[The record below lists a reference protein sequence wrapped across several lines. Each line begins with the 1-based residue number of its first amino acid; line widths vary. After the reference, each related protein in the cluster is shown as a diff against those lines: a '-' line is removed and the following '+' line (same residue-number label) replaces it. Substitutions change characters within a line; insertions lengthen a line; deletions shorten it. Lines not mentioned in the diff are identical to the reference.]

1 MTFSLADQVS
11 LFSRLCWDSL
21 AGNPPRRASLQM
33 TEACNLHCKMCTFWQ
48 YDGPTPSTDQLK
60 QVVLALEKI
69 GVKHINLWGGEPFLH
84 EGIVEIF
91 RFIKERGFVLAIIT
105 NGTKMTEEKLRAS
118 VEYLDEITFSIDSPH
133 AAVHDRIRGAKGSH
147 ELIVA
152 NIERF
157 LELREEIHGPG
168 SRHPDLTID
177 CTIQRDNIEHIHEMI
192 EFAERFGADLV
203 FDPAQ
208 IQGYGNR
215 LNEKLTQIGAEV
227 RWEAMDRLRGLSA
240 AGKRINSVGNL
251 DIADAYLAGREITT
265 PCFFPYIGM
274 LVNPWGEVIYCWGWD
289 KKMGNVLDGDFRA
302 RWNSREYKDLRK
314 QTLRCE
320 MDRCKRCGFSMVRW
334 PDAPGYQVLSTLF
347 GLRIAIGRG

>member
-1 MTFSLADQVS
+1 MTFSLGDQVA
-11 LFSRLCWDSL
+11 LFLRLTWDSL

-48 YDGPTPSTDQLK
+48 YDGPTPTLDQLK
-60 QVVLALEKI
+60 KVVLALEEL
-69 GVKHINLWGGEPFLH
+69 GVKHINLWGGEPYLH
-84 EGIVEIF
+84 DGIVELF

-105 NGTKMTEEKLRAS
+105 NGTRIDDDKLRAS

-147 ELIVA
+147 ELVCRT
-152 NIERF
+152 IEKF
-157 LELREEIHGPG
+157 LALRGT
-168 SRHPDLTID
+168 SDRPDLTID
-177 CTIQRDNIEHIHEMI
+177 CTIQRDNIDHVHEMI
-192 EFAERFGADLV
+192 DFAERYGADLV

-215 LNEKLTQIGAEV
+215 LNERLLQIGAEV
-227 RWEAMDRLRGLSA
+227 RWQALDRLKALSA
-240 AGKRINSVGNL
+240 SGKRINSVGNL
-251 DIADAYLAGREITT
+251 DIADSYLAGRDITT
-265 PCFFPYIGM
+265 PCFFPYIGL

-302 RWNSREYKDLRK
+302 RWRSAEYKELRR
-314 QTLRCE
+314 QTLKCE

-334 PDAPGYQVLSTLF
+334 PDAPGYQVLSALF